1 MANNSSRSVKSS
13 TRPIVLLTN
22 PIHPTAH
29 ALLETA
35 TEVRVAPA
43 TDPETLRQ
51 YARDAAVI
59 IVRAPLPESLLSESP
74 KLLGVVRHGA
84 GLDMIP
90 VAAATRH
97 GIAVANVPKA
107 NAISVAEYV
116 VGQMITLMHR
126 LNRIDH
132 TLRNQ
137 SWSSARKLADE
148 STEAAE
154 KVIGIIGVGAIGTE
168 LARIC
173 SQGLRMRVVGVRH
186 SSAPMPPYITAVTL
200 DEIFPLADVIV
211 LACPLNDSTRGLVNA
226 ARIAQMKPQA
236 FLINVSR
243 GPVIDESALIEALSE
258 QRLAGAAL
266 DVFEQQPLP
275 DNSPLRTLP
284 NVILSAHLAGI
295 TDESMQRMGRVAAEQ
310 TLALVAGQLPQHL
323 VNAEA
328 KADILT
334 RLSHIGR
341 T

>member
-1 MANNSSRSVKSS
+1 M
-13 TRPIVLLTN
+13 N
-22 PIHPTAH
+22 PEP
-29 ALLETA
+29 
-35 TEVRVAPA
+35 VGSW
-43 TDPETLRQ
+43 
-51 YARDAAVI
+51 
-59 IVRAPLPESLLSESP
+59 RAF
-74 KLLGVVRHGA
+74 A
-84 GLDMIP
+84 GCN
-90 VAAATRH
+90 TRH

-107 NAISVAEYV
+107 NSTSVAEYV

-132 TLRNQ
+132 TLRCQ
-137 SWSSARKLADE
+137 SWNNSRKLADE

-186 SSAPMPPYITAVTL
+186 SSAAMPSFVTAVPL
-200 DEIFPLADVIV
+200 DDIFPMADVVV
-211 LACPLNDSTRGLVNA
+211 LACPVNESTRGLLNA
-226 ARIAQMKPQA
+226 ARIARMKPQA

-243 GPVIDESALIEALSE
+243 GAVIDESALIKALSE

-275 DNSPLRTLP
+275 ESSPLRTLP
-284 NVILSAHLAGI
+284 NVILSPHLAGI

-310 TLALVAGQLPQHL
+310 ALALIAGELPQHL
-323 VNAEA
+323 VNTEA

-334 RLSHIGR
+334 RLSHIGHP
-341 T
+341 